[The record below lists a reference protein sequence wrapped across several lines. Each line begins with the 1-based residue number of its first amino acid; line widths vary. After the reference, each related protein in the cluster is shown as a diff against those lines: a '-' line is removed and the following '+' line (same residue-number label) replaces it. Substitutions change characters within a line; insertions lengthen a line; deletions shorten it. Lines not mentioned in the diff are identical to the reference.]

1 MQALVL
7 AAGKGTRMRSARPK
21 VLHEIFAKPLL
32 GYVFDTLQQLGVAS
46 PAVVI
51 GNGAEQVRSYLKERE
66 KTGKKKNPVVLQREQ
81 KGTGHAVEMSR
92 PVLGRYEGDILIWP
106 GDMPLLTRETLEAFI
121 EKHEKSGADVS
132 VLSSVQPDP
141 KGYGRILKMHGKLT
155 AIREE
160 LDADEEER
168 QVREVNTGVYLFN
181 AQKLFS
187 ALKKVK
193 SSNEKNEFYLTDTI
207 EILVQG
213 GAKVEA
219 FDLASAEEAM
229 GINSRRELSQAF
241 AVINRREIS
250 KHQDAGVTF
259 VSPEQTFVEPGAKIG
274 EDTLV
279 YPWTYIEAGVKIGKN
294 CQIGPCAK
302 LRKGTEIGDDSI
314 IGSFVEVNRS
324 KLGKNVFAKHLTY
337 LGDATLGDFTN
348 VGAGTITANFD
359 GVNKHATKIGKKVL
373 LGSNTVIV
381 APAVLEDGAKTG
393 AGSVVTAGSRIRK
406 GQVVV
411 GVPAKP
417 IKLNKRDR

>member
-7 AAGKGTRMRSARPK
+7 AAGKGTRMRSAKPK
-21 VLHEIFAKPLL
+21 VLHEIFGKPLL
-32 GYVFDTLQQLGVAS
+32 GYVLDTLGQLGAAS

-51 GNGAEQVRSYLKERE
+51 GSGAELVRSYLKERE
-66 KTGKKKNPVVLQREQ
+66 KAGSKKISVVLQREQ

-92 PVLGRYEGDILIWP
+92 PVLGRYNGDILIWP
-106 GDMPLLTRETLEAFI
+106 GDMPLLTRETLAVFIKKHKEA
-121 EKHEKSGADVS
+121 GADVS

-141 KGYGRILKMHGKLT
+141 KGYGRILRSRGEFT

-160 LDADEEER
+160 LDADEQER
-168 QVREVNTGVYLFN
+168 QVQEVNTGVYLFK
-181 AQKLFS
+181 AEKLFS
-187 ALKKVK
+187 ALKRIKP
-193 SSNEKNEFYLTDTI
+193 SNEKKEFYLTDTI
-207 EILVQG
+207 EILVEDG
-213 GAKVEA
+213 GKVES
-219 FDLASAEEAM
+219 FPLASSQEAL
-229 GINSRRELSQAF
+229 GINSRVELGQAYK
-241 AVINRREIS
+241 VINAREIARF
-250 KHQDAGVTF
+250 QDLGVTF
-259 VSPEQTFVEPGAKIG
+259 ISPEQTFVEPGSKIG
-274 EDTLV
+274 EDSLI
-279 YPWTYIEAGVKIGKN
+279 YPWTYIEAGVKIGRD

-302 LRKGTEIGDDSI
+302 IRKGTEIGDGSI

-324 KLGKNVFAKHLTY
+324 KLGKGVLAKHLTY

-393 AGSVVTAGSRIRK
+393 AGSVVTAGSRIRR

-417 IKLNKRDR
+417 IKK